1 MIMNL
6 DLDKARAEIREKAK
20 RQIEAETAAT
30 WAARA
35 IAAWELAAETRHAR
49 WFVEA
54 AQYEHEAVEH
64 AAEAGPEEYAATRD
78 AIARARAAL
87 GLGEL

>member
-1 MIMNL
+1 MNL
-6 DLDKARAEIREKAK
+6 NLDRARAEIREKTK
-20 RQIEAETAAT
+20 RQIEAETATA

-35 IAAWELAAETRHAR
+35 IAAWELAAETKHAR

-78 AIARARAAL
+78 AIARAKAAL
-87 GLGEL
+87 GLEKL